1 MRITVSHNKAKE
13 EVIRSVDRFFDEIFQ
28 SVGIVPIQIVNEER
42 SWAGPTLTFSFSA
55 KLGVLSTPVRGTVE
69 VTDKDVMIDADLGLL
84 EKLIGGTRRR
94 TSLEN
99 KIRGLLT

>member
-1 MRITVSHNKAKE
+1 MRITVSHNKRKE
-13 EVIRSVDRFFDEIFQ
+13 DVIQSVDRFFDEIFQ
-28 SVGIVPIQIVNEER
+28 SVGLVPLQIVNEQR
-42 SWAGPTLTFSFSA
+42 SWAGPTLTFSFTA
-55 KLGVLSTPVRGTVE
+55 KMGVLSTPVKGTVE
-69 VTDKDVMIDADLGLL
+69 VSDKDVTIDADLGLL